1 MNEAMPFLYH
11 GILWDGVCFRDLL
24 LLPPICLIG
33 TPFSIWRNFV
43 LRTALW
49 QITQNMNTLHFPG
62 HSGWTPRH
70 ISPRRVRLRSA
81 LSLRGLTGLPADH
94 KAARAQNRSSGL
106 AGLRK
111 GLENP
116 HIFGSVVVWWGG
128 DSMRM
133 AWILRDKFQKKV
145 ANGDILHTVASAKW
159 VA

>member
-1 MNEAMPFLYH
+1 MPFFVS
-11 GILWDGVCFRDLL
+11 WDLVGWCLL
-24 LLPPICLIG
+24 QGLALAAPNLFNWNTLLHLKK
-33 TPFSIWRNFV
+33 
-43 LRTALW
+43 LRFTNSSVAK
-49 QITQNMNTLHFPG
+49 NMNTLHFPG